1 MVKKTDS
8 NEIVDIPDKTLEK
21 EIRKSLNLNGLFGR
35 RPISKTDMEKLQV
48 LNLHSSSGTVREL
61 TGIQYASNLINIDMK
76 KAAVTDFS
84 PLADLVRLEELVICD
99 TPAGD
104 LSFLEN
110 LIELRYLC
118 LSGVGLK
125 SLDFLGSIGRL
136 RSLDLSNNPVEDFSG
151 LALQG
156 GLTELVLCNTGIR
169 DLSVL
174 TNCPGLKVLYLN
186 DNPITDRSALLQL
199 SSLEQL
205 EIDGENPF
213 ETF

>member
-8 NEIVDIPDKTLEK
+8 NEIVVIPDKTLEK

-35 RPISKTDMEKLQV
+35 RPISKTDMEKLHV
-48 LNLHSSSGTVREL
+48 LNLHNSSGTVREL
-61 TGIQYASNLINIDMK
+61 TGIQYASNLISIDMK
-76 KAAVTDFS
+76 KADVTDFS

-99 TPAGD
+99 MPVGD

-136 RSLDLSNNPVEDFSG
+136 RSLDLGNNPIEDFSG
-151 LALQG
+151 LELQG

-186 DNPITDRSALLQL
+186 DNPITDRSALQQL

-213 ETF
+213 APF